1 MTIFCVCRPLS
12 EWRVLL
18 NLDGAPREPESD
30 SRSTILAQFGR
41 ILNIGIQLEHQC
53 LPVFGDLVADLR
65 LHHVGRLIVR
75 LPVEDG
81 RVKEKFL
88 IFWWTRKR

>member
-41 ILNIGIQLEHQC
+41 ILNIEISAC
-53 LPVFGDLVADLR
+53 LFLVILWQ
-65 LHHVGRLIVR
+65 I
-75 LPVEDG
+75 
-81 RVKEKFL
+81 
-88 IFWWTRKR
+88 